1 MDDEIARA
9 TAAEKVLNEKHVLTW
24 DDTTTSYKYLNLKDI
39 NADTQA
45 LVDENALD
53 AKLGELS
60 LGFFVF
66 YQIDPAT
73 DTLVEASKFEGGVN
87 PYYILDVGATIPS
100 DAPNGSYALMLNNN
114 TSVYLWQV
122 VDGQLQSKGFKPIQN
137 GWLFAEESTGHGFYW
152 FQNTWNKIDMNV
164 DMSQYYKKSEI
175 DNILTGYVQNTTLG
189 SLSDLTTSNKTT
201 IVAAIF

>member
-1 MDDEIARA
+1 M
-9 TAAEKVLNEKHVLTW
+9 
-24 DDTTTSYKYLNLKDI
+24 
-39 NADTQA
+39 
-45 LVDENALD
+45 DENALD

-66 YQIDPAT
+66 YQIKADG
-73 DTLVEASKFEGGVN
+73 TLVEASKDDTGTN
-87 PYYILDVGATIPS
+87 PYSIVATAADLPTTGVP
-100 DAPNGSYALMLNNN
+100 ANALALVLKDN
-114 TSVYLWQV
+114 TSVDVYKYASSSWSVL
-122 VDGQLQSKGFKPIQN
+122 STPAIQN